1 MSFYPSRSIADA
13 DYLLERAVAESDLAD
28 RAHGRSAKIHRK
40 LASSYLDRVFGGSTG
55 PVRQATRSERA
66 DSRRAVLQVLRRQL
80 DRPAVTPLPEDFKQL
95 LKALR

>member
-1 MSFYPSRSIADA
+1 MSFYPHRSIADA

-40 LASSYLDRVFGGSTG
+40 LASSYLDRVFGDATA
-55 PVRQATRSERA
+55 PARQATRSERA
-66 DSRRAVLQVLRRQL
+66 DRRRAVLELLRRQL
-80 DRPAVTPLPEDFKQL
+80 DRPAVTPLPDDLEQL